1 MTTRTMRCA
10 LPLICA
16 LLLALPAAAAKFDDR
31 QALIEILVLDEQAPL
46 ADAEE
51 TLEMAEEDLAAAELV
66 LRWMFR
72 EEAGDPTSAEG
83 NAKTTTAQ
91 G

>member
-1 MTTRTMRCA
+1 MESKRNDVLRFARNATHCTVVSHGSN
-10 LPLICA
+10 
-16 LLLALPAAAAKFDDR
+16 AAADFAF
-31 QALIEILVLDEQAPL
+31 
-46 ADAEE
+46 AEE
-51 TLEMAEEDLAAAELV
+51 GDEAAERAAAELV

-83 NAKTTTAQ
+83 NAKTTTAR